1 MGSTRRFGSSLL
13 VLRLTLVALA
23 FGAGAAAAQ
32 ESRNIA
38 DTPNRITF
46 AVNEGAAGN
55 LDYMDILFRYEELG
69 ELLQKVLGAPVIVVS
84 VRNRDRLQENLKKRA
99 YKLLLSRPNDV
110 PAQAVRDDLFCRW
123 ASAAF
128 APRT

>member
-1 MGSTRRFGSSLL
+1 MASTRRFGSSLR

-55 LDYMDILFRYEELG
+55 ADYMDILFRYDELG
-69 ELLQKVLGAPVIVVS
+69 
-84 VRNRDRLQENLKKRA
+84 VRML
-99 YKLLLSRPNDV
+99 
-110 PAQAVRDDLFCRW
+110 
-123 ASAAF
+123 
-128 APRT
+128 